1 MVKCKMANHA
11 GFCLITNGCP
21 ACVIT
26 GATQAILPIIVRLL
40 LLLMMISIPYL
51 VSFFYIIIIN
61 NNNSLTIIGNM
72 AWVAPVMTQA
82 GQPFV
87 IKQGLRYMRDIDWGA
102 QMEEENQGKN

>member
-1 MVKCKMANHA
+1 LFNYKWLPSLCHYWGYPGHIAYNCQTV
-11 GFCLITNGCP
+11 
-21 ACVIT
+21 VIVDDDD
-26 GATQAILPIIVRLL
+26 IEK
-40 LLLMMISIPYL
+40 
-51 VSFFYIIIIN
+51 IIN